1 MPTPDRYAVIGD
13 PIGHSLSP
21 AMHAAAFRAA
31 GIDAT
36 YDAVHVTAGDLPV
49 WLAGAAATYRG
60 INVTIPHK
68 EAVAEAVDELRGD
81 AQALGIVNTVA
92 FGDRTV
98 GYTTDVAGFRGAF
111 RTLDLDP
118 GEAVVLGAG
127 GSARAV
133 VHALL
138 REGMEVTIVNRT
150 LGRAEAIVRAEQ
162 VHRSPVAVSV
172 AGSGERIPDVPGGG
186 AAIVALPREGRATRE
201 AMARAALIVNTTPA
215 GMPHLPDLSPVPDG
229 VRLDRR
235 QAVVDLVYG
244 RETPLLRL
252 AREAGCR
259 TQDGIE
265 MLVQQGAESFRLWT
279 GVWPDLTVMRRACR
293 EELERR

>member
-1 MPTPDRYAVIGD
+1 MPKPDRYAVIGD

-21 AMHAAAFRAA
+21 AMQAAAFRAA
-31 GIDAT
+31 GIEAT
-36 YDAVHVTAGDLPV
+36 YHAMHVSAGELPV
-49 WLAGAAATYRG
+49 WLAGAAARYRG

-68 EAVAEAVDELRGD
+68 ERVAESVGELRGD
-81 AQALGIVNTVA
+81 ATTLRAVNTVLHE
-92 FGDRTV
+92 DRSI
-98 GYTTDVAGFRGAF
+98 GYNTDVAGFRGAL
-111 RTLDLDP
+111 RMLEVEP
-118 GEAVVLGAG
+118 GGAVVLGAG

-138 REGMEVTIVNRT
+138 CEGMAVTIVNRT
-150 LGRAEAIVRAEQ
+150 LGRAQAIVRSERA
-162 VHRSPVAVSV
+162 HRSPVAASV
-172 AGSGERIPDVPGGG
+172 AGSGERVGDVPSDG
-186 AAIVALPREGRATRE
+186 AEVVALPAEGRATRE

-215 GMPHLPDLSPVPDG
+215 GMPHLPELSPLPDG

-252 AREAGCR
+252 ARQAGCR

-265 MLVQQGAESFRLWT
+265 MLVRQGAESFRLWT
-279 GVWPDLTVMRRACR
+279 GIWPDLTVMRRACR